1 MATAGERL
9 SGTIELKP
17 ALQLRLGQQLN
28 MTPQLQQAIK
38 LLQLSSQ
45 ELETEL
51 LEALESNPLLE
62 REDLE
67 LSSSDDHAAQT
78 ESPGEADPYS
88 ANQTGESETTQPTEN
103 DAGPEVDADSGDI
116 VYEERYAASTSP
128 SSGSSGDY
136 SDRPIDFADGDQD
149 SLAEHLLWQLNLS
162 HAGPRDVAIGIA
174 IIDAIADDGYLTEA
188 SEAIALSLLP
198 DWEVELDE
206 VEAMRHRIQ
215 HFDPLGVASVS
226 LGECLTIQ
234 LATLGEDARGLKAA
248 KQIVADGLDL
258 LARQDIVGLRRKLSL
273 SDEQLRQG
281 IDLVRSLEPRPGA
294 HFSSAPTQYVTPDVV
309 VEKRAG
315 IWLARLPEDTMPQ
328 LRVNDFY
335 AGMIGKT
342 SKEDSNYL
350 RGQLQEARWL
360 IKSLEARNETLL
372 KVANA
377 IVRYQSGFFE
387 LGPEAMKPLVLREV
401 ADTIDMHEST
411 VSRVTT
417 RKYMVTPRG
426 IFEFKYFFSSH
437 VGTSDGGEMS
447 ATAIQAMISRLV
459 ENETPAKPLSDSKL
473 AQLLNEQGIDVARRT
488 VAKYREALNIPSSSR
503 RKRLM

>member
-1 MATAGERL
+1 M
-9 SGTIELKP
+9 KP

-45 ELETEL
+45 ELETQL
-51 LEALESNPLLE
+51 LEALETNPLLE

-67 LSSSDDHAAQT
+67 LTSAAGADDNAGDRAT
-78 ESPGEADPYS
+78 IDERTVEATATDEIGVDAEKDAFTTPD
-88 ANQTGESETTQPTEN
+88 TQP
-103 DAGPEVDADSGDI
+103 DAGPDVDADTDNI
-116 VYEERYAASTSP
+116 LYEERYAASTT
-128 SSGSSGDY
+128 GTTRSSGDF
-136 SDRPIDFADGDQD
+136 SDRPMDFADSDQD
-149 SLAEHLLWQLNLS
+149 TLAEHLLWQLNLS
-162 HAGPRDVAIGIA
+162 HALPRDVAIGVA
-174 IIDAIADDGYLTEA
+174 IIDAIGDDGYLTETV
-188 SEAIALSLLP
+188 EAIRMSLLP
-198 DWEVELDE
+198 EWEVESDE
-206 VEAMRHRIQ
+206 VEAMRHRLQ
-215 HFDPLGVASVS
+215 HFDPLGAASCS
-226 LGECLTIQ
+226 LQECLTIQ
-234 LATLGEDARGLKAA
+234 LATLADDTSGLRVASK
-248 KQIVADGLDL
+248 IVDQGLDL
-258 LARQDIVGLRRKLSL
+258 LAKQDIVGLRRKLSL
-273 SDEQLRQG
+273 TDDQLRQG
-281 IDLVRSLEPRPGA
+281 IELVRSLEPRPGA
-294 HFSSAPTQYVTPDVV
+294 HFSSTPTEYVTPDVV

-315 IWLARLPEDTMPQ
+315 VWIARLPEDTMPQ

-335 AGMIGKT
+335 AGMIGKA

-377 IVRYQSGFFE
+377 IVRYQSDFFE

-447 ATAIQAMISRLV
+447 ATAIQAMINRLV
-459 ENETPAKPLSDSKL
+459 EGEPPAKPLSDSKL
-473 AQLLNEQGIDVARRT
+473 AQLLNDQGIDVARRT

>member
-1 MATAGERL
+1 M
-9 SGTIELKP
+9 KP
-17 ALQLRLGQQLN
+17 ALQLRLGQQLK

-51 LEALESNPLLE
+51 LEALETNPLLE

-67 LSSSDDHAAQT
+67 LSSSASDDQI
-78 ESPGEADPYS
+78 SP
-88 ANQTGESETTQPTEN
+88 SETSGGADSDSADSLPSEVPQSPEN
-103 DAGPEVDADSGDI
+103 DAGPEVDADSGDVI
-116 VYEERYAASTSP
+116 YEERYSASTTASTRN
-128 SSGSSGDY
+128 SGDFP
-136 SDRPIDFADGDQD
+136 DRPMEFADGDQD
-149 SLAEHLLWQLNLS
+149 TLAEHLLWQLNLS
-162 HAGPRDVAIGIA
+162 HAGLRDIAIGVA
-174 IIDAIADDGYLTEA
+174 IIDAISDDGYLSEQI
-188 SEAIALSLLP
+188 EAIALSLLP
-198 DWEVELDE
+198 EWEVELDE
-206 VEAMRHRIQ
+206 IEAMRHRIQ
-215 HFDPLGVASVS
+215 HFDPLGAASTSV
-226 LGECLTIQ
+226 GECLNVQ
-234 LATLGEDARGLKAA
+234 LDTLDEETPGISAARK
-248 KQIVADGLDL
+248 IVADGLDL
-258 LARQDIVGLRRKLSL
+258 LARQDIPALRRSLSL
-273 SDEQLRQG
+273 SDNQLRTG

-294 HFSSAPTQYVTPDVV
+294 NFASSPTEYITPDVV

-315 IWLARLPEDTMPQ
+315 IWLARLPDDTMPA

-335 AGMIGKT
+335 AGMIGKAN
-342 SKEDSNYL
+342 KEDSNYL

-377 IVRYQSGFFE
+377 IVRYQKGFFE
-387 LGPEAMKPLVLREV
+387 HGPEAMKPLVLREV

-417 RKYMVTPRG
+417 RKYMVTPKG

-437 VGTSDGGEMS
+437 VSTSDGGEMS
-447 ATAIQAMISRLV
+447 ATAIQAMINRLV
-459 ENETPAKPLSDSKL
+459 EQEPPAKPLSDSKL
-473 AQLLNEQGIDVARRT
+473 AQLLNDQGIDVARRT